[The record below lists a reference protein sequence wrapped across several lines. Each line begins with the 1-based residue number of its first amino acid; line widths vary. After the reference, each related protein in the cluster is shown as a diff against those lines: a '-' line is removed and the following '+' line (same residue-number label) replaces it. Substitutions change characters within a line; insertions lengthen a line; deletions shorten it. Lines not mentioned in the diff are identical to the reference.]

1 MRWERWDGNLLP
13 DFTVG
18 QEFVPSTLQLREST
32 THAPPLLS
40 ESDLIAIMDDN
51 GIGTDATIAEHIAT
65 VQTRQYVIP
74 CAFESFRSSCTLRFD
89 RLNLCP
95 FTDTFN
101 ACWTTGLHPQTLA

>member
-51 GIGTDATIAEHIAT
+51 GIGTDATIAEHITT
-65 VQTRQYVIP
+65 VQTRQYVR
-74 CAFESFRSSCTLRFD
+74 CLCLDRFTVRVSCI
-89 RLNLCP
+89 
-95 FTDTFN
+95 
-101 ACWTTGLHPQTLA
+101 